1 MCILSLPTDHYFF
14 GSTFRSSVCVTGE
27 EVNRKVMDV
36 FTELSRELRQ
46 LRDIPLSINSLQEP
60 VLSSGTLRYV
70 CTIDWKSSTLNVIF
84 GYDSG

>member
-1 MCILSLPTDHYFF
+1 MCILCLPTDHYFF

-46 LRDIPLSINSLQEP
+46 LRDIPLSINSLQGTSP
-60 VLSSGTLRYV
+60 VFRYTEV
-70 CTIDWKSSTLNVIF
+70 CLYYRLEIF
-84 GYDSG
+84 DIKCYFWL